1 MNSKKVIEIAGFQFE
16 PERSEQTQGEIY
28 RDNGD
33 EKTESDTMGQDPR
46 IFSDPWT
53 WWKCGKC
60 CEMPKE
66 KECLSCKEVESVQY
80 FDLHGN

>member
-1 MNSKKVIEIAGFQFE
+1 MEFSNLSLFYQPLVKMNSKKVIEIAGFQFE

-46 IFSDPWT
+46 KFSDPWT
-53 WWKCGKC
+53 W
-60 CEMPKE
+60 
-66 KECLSCKEVESVQY
+66 
-80 FDLHGN
+80 

>member
-53 WWKCGKC
+53 W
-60 CEMPKE
+60 
-66 KECLSCKEVESVQY
+66 
-80 FDLHGN
+80 

>member
-16 PERSEQTQGEIY
+16 PQRSQETQGEIY
-28 RDNGD
+28 RDNRD

-53 WWKCGKC
+53 W
-60 CEMPKE
+60 
-66 KECLSCKEVESVQY
+66 
-80 FDLHGN
+80 